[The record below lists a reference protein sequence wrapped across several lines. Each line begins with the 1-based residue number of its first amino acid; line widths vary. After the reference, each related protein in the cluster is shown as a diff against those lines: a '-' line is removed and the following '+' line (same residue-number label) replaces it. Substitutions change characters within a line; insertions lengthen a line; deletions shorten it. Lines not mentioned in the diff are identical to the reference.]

1 MAIRQIYRC
10 PSTDLLHPAVLLAVL
25 LIHISWSRADSLSP
39 AAGAAPGIPEVT
51 VVAPKPPTPGQIAGD
66 NISTFIRSH
75 GKPGERTGQL
85 GRWKSGVCPKTL
97 GLAQEFND
105 FVSARVQAIAA
116 AVQLHIPRQT
126 PATCTPNAYIIFT
139 TEPQRL
145 LDDAAER
152 KPELLGFHYIAEIK
166 RVKTVDHPIQ
176 AWYVTGTEGRG
187 TGIYIDSIWTKL
199 PPASEGSRFST
210 GLTSHIISV
219 LVVID
224 TNKVVGYPI
233 GSISDYIAMVTLQ
246 QTRLIEGCGELPS
259 ILDLMASECGS
270 ERSDAITAGDL
281 AYLRALYTIGTAR
294 EIRQQRAAIAGVM
307 YREFAAK

>member
-1 MAIRQIYRC
+1 MAVRRICRSPHSI
-10 PSTDLLHPAVLLAVL
+10 DLKAAALFLAALLVPHIAVSLTVAV
-25 LIHISWSRADSLSP
+25 
-39 AAGAAPGIPEVT
+39 GAASAVPEVT
-51 VVAPKPPTPGQIAGD
+51 VIAPKPPTPEQIAGD
-66 NISTFIRSH
+66 NIPAFVRSH

-97 GLAQEFND
+97 GLSQDFND

-116 AVQLHIPRQT
+116 AVQVHIPPQT
-126 PATCTPNAYIIFT
+126 LPTCTPNAYIIFT

-166 RVKTVDHPIQ
+166 RAKTVDHPIQ

-187 TGIYIDSIWTKL
+187 TGVYIDSIWTTL
-199 PPASEGSRFST
+199 PPGELGSRLST
-210 GLTSHIISV
+210 GLKSHIMSA

-224 TNKVVGYPI
+224 TNKVVGYTI

-246 QTRLIEGCGELPS
+246 QTRLNEGCGELPS

-270 ERSDAITAGDL
+270 ERSDSITAGDL
-281 AYLRALYTIGTAR
+281 AYLRALYTVGIAR

-307 YREFAAK
+307 YREFTAK

>member
-1 MAIRQIYRC
+1 MRRTHGC
-10 PSTDLLHPAVLLAVL
+10 PNVHLM
-25 LIHISWSRADSLSP
+25 SP
-39 AAGAAPGIPEVT
+39 AAFLTAFLIPALAWSLTDAVPPAAGSALELAEVT
-51 VVAPKPPTPGQIAGD
+51 VIAPKPPTPEQIAGD
-66 NISTFIRSH
+66 NIPTFIRSH

-85 GRWKSGVCPKTL
+85 GRWNGGICPKTL
-97 GLAQEFND
+97 GLTQGFND

-116 AVQLHIPRQT
+116 AARVPRQT
-126 PATCTPNAYIIFT
+126 RQSCTPNVYIIFT
-139 TEPQRL
+139 TEPQQL

-187 TGIYIDSIWTKL
+187 TGVYIDSIWSSL
-199 PPASEGSRFST
+199 PPGELGSRLST
-210 GLTSHIISV
+210 GLKSHIMSA

-246 QTRLIEGCGELPS
+246 QTRLIDGCGELPS
-259 ILDLMASECGS
+259 ILDLMAPACGS
-270 ERSDAITAGDL
+270 ERSDSITSGDL
-281 AYLRALYTIGTAR
+281 AYLRALYTVNIAR
-294 EIRQQRAAIAGVM
+294 DIRQQRAAIAGVM
-307 YREFAAK
+307 YREFTAK